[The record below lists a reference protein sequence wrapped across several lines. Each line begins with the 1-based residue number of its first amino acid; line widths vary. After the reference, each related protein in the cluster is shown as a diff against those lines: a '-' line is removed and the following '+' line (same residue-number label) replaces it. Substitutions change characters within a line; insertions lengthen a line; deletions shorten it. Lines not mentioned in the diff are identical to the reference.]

1 MEPSTAIRHIDWP
14 RGYSPIAGR
23 LLRGVAVSWLALLA
37 AAAILI
43 GARRLGGALGEP
55 LSQPTLVAW
64 ACFLGAAAHLFRAAC
79 CRLTPSRTRAGRLA
93 LAAVPS
99 GVLVLSA
106 AGLSL
111 EGSTPGGL
119 VALWGILALEEG
131 WSWRQIWRQSVA
143 PDLSPLAMQSLVE
156 SLDATPWAGDEVME
170 SDAEGAISQRIVRRR
185 LADGAEIIEGWVRA
199 DFAIAERHASS
210 HVAICPPLGCLPEC
224 YAEQSDGP
232 PAEIKVAQ
240 VLPYG
245 VRFEIKLD
253 APAEEPS
260 AVIVEFS
267 IQAGVRAAD

>member
-43 GARRLGGALGEP
+43 GARRLGGALVEP
-55 LSQPTLVAW
+55 LSPPTLVAW
-64 ACFLGAAAHLFRAAC
+64 ACFLAAAAHLFRAAC